1 MWGDPLVY
9 LLVGGGVFF
18 ALYSRLA
25 PYKYFK
31 HSVELL
37 RGKYDDPD
45 DPGDINHFQALSSA
59 LAATVGLGNISG
71 VAVAIFM
78 GGPGALFWMWV
89 SAILGVATKFFT
101 CTLAIL
107 YRGKDSRG
115 DIQGG
120 PMYVIMEGLG
130 SKWKPL
136 AILFALGGLFGPLPI
151 FQANQ
156 LTQILR
162 DVVYEPA
169 GWEVDGGFFMVN
181 FLTGVVLAGLV
192 SLVIFGGIKRIGHVA
207 ARMVPFMVVLY
218 FFSVLYILFIHIAD
232 IPSTFALVF
241 TDAFTAKAALGGAV
255 GEIIRTGIQR
265 GAFSNEAGIGT
276 ESLAHGAAKTKEPV
290 REGIVAMMGPV
301 IDTIVICTMTAL
313 AILVTD
319 VWRGSTDNGITMTLM
334 AFVEVYGPSG
344 AYILV
349 VSVVIFAISSMLTY
363 SYFGTKC
370 LGFLIG
376 AERQHYYNYFY
387 VVTIIFGAVVSID
400 AVINLIDGMFAIMA
414 IPTMVSA
421 LLLSPKVRQ
430 ATVDYGRRLK
440 SGDFDL

>member
-1 MWGDPLVY
+1 MVF

-18 ALYSRLA
+18 AIFSRFS
-25 PYKYFK
+25 PYLYFK
-31 HSVELL
+31 HSIQLL
-37 RGKYDDPD
+37 QGKYDDPD

-89 SAILGVATKFFT
+89 SAVLGVATKFFT
-101 CTLAIL
+101 CTLSIL

-115 DIQGG
+115 DLQGG

-130 SKWKPL
+130 KKWKGL
-136 AILFALGGLFGPLPI
+136 AVLFALGGLFGPLPI

-162 DVVYEPA
+162 DVVYAPMGFGA
-169 GWEVDGGFFMVN
+169 DGSFFTVN
-181 FLTGVVLAGLV
+181 LITGIVLAILV

-207 ARMVPFMVVLY
+207 ARLVPFMVVVY
-218 FFSVLYILFIHIAD
+218 VVSVLYILAVHITD
-232 IPSTFALVF
+232 IPYYFMLVF
-241 TDAFTAKAALGGAV
+241 TDAFTAQAALGGAV
-255 GEIIRTGIQR
+255 AEIIRTGIQR

-290 REGIVAMMGPV
+290 REGLVAMMGPV
-301 IDTIVICTMTAL
+301 IDTIVICTMTAM

-319 VWRGSTDNGITMTLM
+319 VWRGSEDNGITMTLM
-334 AFVEVYGPSG
+334 AFMEVYGPMG
-344 AYILV
+344 AYVLV
-349 VSVVIFAISSMLTY
+349 FSVFIFAISSMLTY

-387 VVTIIFGAVVSID
+387 VVTIIFGALVSID
-400 AVINLIDGMFAIMA
+400 AVINLIDGMFAVMA
-414 IPTMVSA
+414 IPTMTSA
-421 LLLSPKVRQ
+421 LLLAPKVR
-430 ATVDYGRRLK
+430 AAAKDYFSRMQ
-440 SGDFDL
+440 DFEPFK

>member
-1 MWGDPLVY
+1 MWGDPLVF
-9 LLVGGGVFF
+9 LLVGGGIFF

-71 VAVAIFM
+71 VAVAIFV

-169 GWEVDGGFFMVN
+169 GWGADGGFFMAN
-181 FLTGVVLAGLV
+181 FLTGVVLAMLV
-192 SLVIFGGIKRIGHVA
+192 SIVIFGGIKRIGHVA

-218 FFSVLYILFIHIAD
+218 FISVLYILFIHIAD
-232 IPSTFALVF
+232 IPEYVILVF

-255 GEIIRTGIQR
+255 AEIIRTGIQR

-301 IDTIVICTMTAL
+301 IDTLVICTMTAM

-319 VWRGSTDNGITMTLM
+319 VWRGADDNGITMTLM
-334 AFVEVYGPSG
+334 AFTEVYGPSG
-344 AYILV
+344 AYVLV
-349 VSVVIFAISSMLTY
+349 VSVIIFAISSMLTY

-400 AVINLIDGMFAIMA
+400 AVINLIDGMFAVMA

-430 ATVDYGRRLK
+430 AAVSYGRRLK
-440 SGDFDL
+440 SGEFDI